1 MQPMLTR
8 LCDEMNSRLTGLG
21 SDLSL
26 LGLRLVLAHEFGE
39 AGLEKLRGEN
49 WFAHVQDA
57 FPWPFSLVPAEL
69 SWALAT
75 WTELAAAVLL
85 VLGLATRFAAFSL
98 LILTGVAIASVHWPD
113 QWGSLAELW
122 QGYAITDKGHG
133 NFKLP
138 LLFAV
143 MLWPLFFMGAG
154 RLSADH
160 VITRLTLHRHS
171 ARDPR
176 GYDPV
181 AVALAFVVFGMPLAQ
196 VMPVV
201 GYGLVAAGAVCG
213 LLLLR
218 ARSRTDSASSQTSP
232 IPES

>member
-1 MQPMLTR
+1 MRPLLTR
-8 LCDEMNSRLTGLG
+8 LCDEVNTRLTGLG

-26 LGLRLVLAHEFGE
+26 LGLRLILAYEFGE
-39 AGLEKLRGEN
+39 AGLEKLRGDN
-49 WFAHVQDA
+49 WFAHVQGA
-57 FPWPFSLVPAEL
+57 FPWPFNLVPADL

-75 WTELAAAVLL
+75 WTELIAAALL

-122 QGYAITDKGHG
+122 QGYAITDNGHG

-160 VITRLTLHRHS
+160 IITRLTLQRHA

-176 GYDPV
+176 AYDPL

-196 VMPVV
+196 VMPVL
-201 GYGLVAAGAVCG
+201 GYGLVVVGVVYG
-213 LLLLR
+213 LLLWR
-218 ARSRTDSASSQTSP
+218 TRSDGSGTSQTSP
-232 IPES
+232 VPES